1 MTAGNKELRLGALR
15 EALASGTLRPAQRM
29 VAAMHPAEV
38 ASMLESLPPRQR
50 ELVWE
55 FVDKEIEGDVLVELN
70 ENVRN
75 ELIEEMETAE
85 LVAAA
90 EGMELDDLADLVRDL
105 PETVTLQ
112 VLRSM
117 DQRDRER
124 LRNVLA
130 WPDDS
135 AGGLMNTDTVS
146 VRPDVTL
153 EVVLRYLRM
162 RGDLPPR
169 TDSLFVVD
177 RDDRYLGTIG
187 LTRIITGDPDDAVG
201 DSLDTDAPRIEPDTA
216 AHEVA
221 QLFQDR
227 DLVSAAVV
235 GREGKL
241 LGRITVD
248 DVVDVIREEAE
259 HSVLSMAGL
268 QDDEDLFAAIVPSA
282 QRRMLWLGINLV
294 TAFLAASV
302 VKSFEG
308 TIEKVAALAALM
320 PIVASMGGIAG
331 TQTVTLLIRGLAL
344 GQVQWAN
351 ARWLLF
357 KEIAVAGFNGIIW
370 AVVVG
375 MVTVFWFGTWKIAGV
390 IAATL
395 VFSVRTELL
404 EKFAI
409 PLLGLGALLLVLV
422 LIPGIGYSVNGS
434 RRWIRLV
441 LFNVQVSEIVRVL
454 VLIFVASYAVR
465 RETELRTSV
474 VGLLKP
480 LAVLGLFFGLLLLE
494 PDFGA
499 AVVLVATS
507 FGVLFLAGAR
517 LRDVI
522 GLAVLGAA
530 LLGSLGVIAGL
541 WADKFDQMAAF
552 QNFVIMPMTFLSGV
566 FYSIHSLPAFWQ
578 GVSHLNPFFYMI
590 DGFRYGFF
598 GLSDVSPWVSLS
610 VLLVALAARLI
621 PAAASPEPADS
632 PSDR

>member
-1 MTAGNKELRLGALR
+1 
-15 EALASGTLRPAQRM
+15 
-29 VAAMHPAEV
+29 V

-55 FVDKEIEGDVLVELN
+55 FVDKDLEGDVLVELN

-375 MVTVFWFGTWKIAGV
+375 AVTVFWFGTWKIAGV
-390 IAATL
+390 IAAAMLINLLAAAIVGVVVPLTL
-395 VFSVRTELL
+395 RR
-404 EKFAI
+404 FAI
-409 PLLGLGALLLVLV
+409 DPALSAGVILTTFTDCIGFATLLGLGA
-422 LIPGIGYSVNGS
+422 
-434 RRWIRLV
+434 W
-441 LFNVQVSEIVRVL
+441 
-454 VLIFVASYAVR
+454 
-465 RETELRTSV
+465 
-474 VGLLKP
+474 
-480 LAVLGLFFGLLLLE
+480 
-494 PDFGA
+494 
-499 AVVLVATS
+499 
-507 FGVLFLAGAR
+507 FL
-517 LRDVI
+517 
-522 GLAVLGAA
+522 
-530 LLGSLGVIAGL
+530 
-541 WADKFDQMAAF
+541 
-552 QNFVIMPMTFLSGV
+552 T
-566 FYSIHSLPAFWQ
+566 
-578 GVSHLNPFFYMI
+578 
-590 DGFRYGFF
+590 
-598 GLSDVSPWVSLS
+598 
-610 VLLVALAARLI
+610 
-621 PAAASPEPADS
+621 
-632 PSDR
+632 